1 MRRLALIAV
10 SALVCGGVL
19 ASAPP
24 ADAEVWPARLVRIV
38 VPYGPGGGVDAFA
51 RPIAAAL
58 NEQLPHRVVI
68 DNRSGAGGTIG
79 VLNAAQ
85 SPADG
90 ATILAGGVHQPMS
103 EALYPTRGYRI
114 DKDFVPITITAMVPN
129 ILVVPTASRFTSVR
143 QIIEAAKADPGKLSY
158 CSSGN
163 GTSQHI
169 IAEMFKRSTGTDL
182 LHVPYRGTAPA
193 LKDLMGGFCD
203 MMFDGLGTSAPQI
216 AGGRLRAIA
225 VTTSRRSALLTD
237 VPTLAEA
244 GGPPLDVATWYAL
257 WARASTDPAMIE
269 HMRAAVRQAL
279 DAPAVRQVWQQQ
291 GAEIPDISVD
301 AITAFVAR
309 ETRFWT
315 ATVSELGIKSD

>member
-1 MRRLALIAV
+1 MTRIVAV
-10 SALVCGGVL
+10 MAACLGVVAVPSI
-19 ASAPP
+19 ASA
-24 ADAEVWPARLVRIV
+24 EIWPTRLVRIV

-58 NEQLPHRVVI
+58 NERLPQRVVI

-85 SPADG
+85 SAADG
-90 ATILAGGVHQPMS
+90 TTILAGGVHQPMS

-114 DKDFVPITITAMVPN
+114 DKDFVPLTITAMVPN
-129 ILVVPTASRFTSVR
+129 ILVVPAASRFTSVK
-143 QIIEAAKADPGKLSY
+143 QIIDAAKADPGKLSY

-169 IAEMFKRSTGTDL
+169 IAEMFKRSTDTDL
-182 LHVPYRGTAPA
+182 LHIPYRGTAPA

-225 VTTSRRSALLTD
+225 VTTQRRSPLLAD
-237 VPTLAEA
+237 IPTLAEA
-244 GGPPLDVATWYAL
+244 GGPALDIATWYAL
-257 WARASTDPAMIE
+257 WALAATDPAIVG
-269 HMRAAVRQAL
+269 RIRTAVRQAL
-279 DAPAVRQVWQQQ
+279 DEPAVRQVWQQQ
-291 GAEIPDISVD
+291 GAEIPDLPSD
-301 AITAFVAR
+301 AITAFVDQQ
-309 ETRFWT
+309 TRFWT
-315 ATVSELGIKSD
+315 STVTELGIKSD

>member
-1 MRRLALIAV
+1 MARIATVLVTCLGMLAI
-10 SALVCGGVL
+10 S
-19 ASAPP
+19 STTN
-24 ADAEVWPARLVRIV
+24 AEVWPARLVRIV

-58 NEQLPHRVVI
+58 NERLPQRVVI

-85 SPADG
+85 SAADG
-90 ATILAGGVHQPMS
+90 TTILAGGVHQPMS

-114 DKDFVPITITAMVPN
+114 DKDFVPIAITASVPN
-129 ILVVPTASRFTSVR
+129 ILVVPATSRFTSVK
-143 QIIEAAKADPGKLSY
+143 QIIDAAKADPGKLSY

-169 IAEMFKRSTGTDL
+169 IAEMFKRSTATDL
-182 LHVPYRGTAPA
+182 LHIPYRGTAPA

-225 VTTSRRSALLTD
+225 VTTQHRAPLFAD

-244 GGPPLDVATWYAL
+244 GGPALDIATWYAL
-257 WARASTDPAMIE
+257 WALAATDPAIVE
-269 HMRAAVRQAL
+269 RMRIVIRQAL
-279 DAPAVRQVWQQQ
+279 DEPTVRQVWQQQ
-291 GAEIPDISVD
+291 GAQIPDIPPD
-301 AITAFVAR
+301 AIAAFVDQQ
-309 ETRFWT
+309 TQFWT
-315 ATVSELGIKSD
+315 RTVTELGIKSD